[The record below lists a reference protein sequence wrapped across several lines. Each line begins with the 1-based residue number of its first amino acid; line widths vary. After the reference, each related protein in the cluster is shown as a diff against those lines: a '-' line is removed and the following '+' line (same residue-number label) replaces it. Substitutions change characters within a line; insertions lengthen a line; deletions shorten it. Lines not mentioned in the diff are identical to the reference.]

1 MDRIW
6 KAATSSSAC
15 DLGEAKT
22 GLPLQVFVRE
32 TLRRG
37 RATCSVLQAA
47 LLYCARLGEAMQQR
61 QCPLVGPVPDMA
73 ASSAKLGLA
82 KEDLYFLRCPRRM
95 FLASILISSKF
106 LQDRTYSNRAWAKL
120 SGLNVK
126 DLGRIERT
134 FLKAIDYRL
143 VVSDGEWDD
152 WNAELK
158 RARSSA
164 IANGAPALSSGF
176 HRSQS
181 DNVTGAAAPYDTE
194 LRAAS
199 PRVASQVAH
208 KYRPVLAETPSQH
221 DFNAAPP
228 PEISLP
234 YSLAARTLSV

>member
-1 MDRIW
+1 
-6 KAATSSSAC
+6 
-15 DLGEAKT
+15 
-22 GLPLQVFVRE
+22 
-32 TLRRG
+32 
-37 RATCSVLQAA
+37 
-47 LLYCARLGEAMQQR
+47 MQLR
-61 QCPLVGPVPDMA
+61 QCPLVGPVPDMS
-73 ASSAKLGLA
+73 ASAAKLSLA

-126 DLGRIERT
+126 DLGRIERA

-164 IANGAPALSSGF
+164 AEAPALSSGF
-176 HRSQS
+176 HRVQS

-208 KYRPVLAETPSQH
+208 KYRPVVAQTPSQH
-221 DFNAAPP
+221 DFSAAPP
-228 PEISLP
+228 SEMPLP
-234 YSLAARTLSV
+234 YPLAARTLSV